1 MARHTGPK
9 CRLCRREGQKLLLR
23 GDRCFSDKCSM
34 THRAKIPG
42 QHGRLRARR
51 RATPYAI
58 RIREKQKLKRIYGV
72 REAQFRR
79 YVEAAKKWK
88 GVTGEAILKL
98 LERRLDNVVYRAGFA
113 TSRDHARQLVTHG
126 HFLVNN
132 RHTRIPSMLLQEGD
146 MVELRPES
154 RAKLREAIRGWA
166 ERRPLPSWIVRD
178 LEGLRVQVGAEPN
191 LEELDQSVNMS
202 LIVEFYSR

>member
-1 MARHTGPK
+1 MGRYTGPK
-9 CRLCRREGQKLLLR
+9 CRLCRREGQKLMLR
-23 GDRCFSDKCSM
+23 GDRCYSDKCAIV
-34 THRAKIPG
+34 RRNKIPG
-42 QHGRLRARR
+42 QHGRVRTRR

-88 GVTGEAILKL
+88 GVTGEAILKF

-113 TSRDHARQLVTHG
+113 VSRDHARQLISHG
-126 HFLVNN
+126 HFLLNG
-132 RHTRIPSMLLQEGD
+132 RHTNIPSVLLEEGD
-146 MVELRPES
+146 IVELRPES
-154 RAKLREAIRGWA
+154 KAKLKEPMKAWA
-166 ERRPLPSWIVRD
+166 QRRPAPSWITRD
-178 LEGLRVQVGAEPN
+178 MEGLRIQVNAEPN
-191 LEELDQSVNMS
+191 LEELDHSVDMN